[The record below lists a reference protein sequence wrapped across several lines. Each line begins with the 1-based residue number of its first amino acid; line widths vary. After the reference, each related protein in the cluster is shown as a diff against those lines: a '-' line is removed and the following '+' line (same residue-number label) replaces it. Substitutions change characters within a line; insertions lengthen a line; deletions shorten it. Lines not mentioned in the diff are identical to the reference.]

1 MKKSELKQLIRET
14 VEEVRV
20 ISEANKIAAYLKS
33 NPRLVKSLMAH
44 GVLTEADMGRR
55 DFLKKMGM
63 GLAAGGLTAAGM
75 KAQTTASSAHRHTDL
90 YRAISERDFRF
101 DLWGILRNGGLTKTD
116 VTKTGLDIED
126 DVLGP
131 FVSMYEDMTG
141 GQKKIKSDFFK
152 AIDEFAKHRA
162 DHFERDSPMNTANR
176 KIWSIIKEKREEF
189 FQLFSEHMRP
199 GYFEDENR

>member
-14 VEEVRV
+14 VEEVR
-20 ISEANKIAAYLKS
+20 IIGEANKIEEYLKS

-44 GVLTEADMGRR
+44 GVLKEADMGRR
-55 DFLKKMGM
+55 DFLKKMGA
-63 GLAAGGLTAAGM
+63 GLAAGGLTAAGL
-75 KAQTTASSAHRHTDL
+75 KAQSPVPSAYRHTDL
-90 YRAISERDFRF
+90 YRAISERAFRF
-101 DLWGILRNGGLTKTD
+101 DLWGILSRGGLTKTD

-126 DVLGP
+126 NVLGP

-141 GQKKIKSDFFK
+141 GKKKIKSDFFE
-152 AIDEFAKHRA
+152 AIDAFAKRP
-162 DHFERDSPMNTANR
+162 DHDERDHPMNTANR

-199 GYFEDENR
+199 GYFEDENK